1 MASTAGP
8 PPDIS
13 RYRMS
18 IGVSVFNLTNHA
30 NYTGYSGV
38 VISPFFGKPQSVQG
52 MRRVDL
58 SVNFSF

>member
-1 MASTAGP
+1 
-8 PPDIS
+8 
-13 RYRMS
+13 MS

-58 SVNFSF
+58 SVLFSF